1 MLISC
6 ECQNSQPLRGI
17 ACFALRSLRSTFAAQ
32 CGHTLGCVLA
42 DVAAKS
48 FAIRAVLENIHREW
62 PTEIFPMQPFPLQRA
77 LVLATLIAL
86 SGCATM
92 PRERGLSEIHTLVDQ
107 RSGGEHTWTMDRDSH
122 AKTAAVQTILSQ
134 PLTADAAVQIALL
147 SNPRMQSEYARLGIA
162 QADVYEA
169 SRISNPTLSITA
181 LHHSGEPTKFEG
193 GLTASF
199 AELIMLPARR
209 RLAAGEYERTQESI
223 GAAILNL
230 ATDARA
236 AWYSYVGAQQVA
248 AMRSAVAAA
257 AQTSAELAA
266 KFFEAGNISV
276 LQCKLEE
283 AAATQARLQATRASA
298 DATRAR
304 SALNALMGLSGDVA
318 NWTVGDRLPAPLT
331 QDESADALVPLAH
344 QQRLD
349 LSAAQHEVTLLE
361 ESLDVTKRYRLL
373 GKVDLGVAGERETDR
388 TKLYG
393 PSLSLQLPIFNQGQ
407 GAIARASAMLDERH
421 ARVQSLELEID
432 NTVALGVDRVAATR
446 KIAEDYRAALI
457 PQRETIVARTQEQQN
472 YMLIGVFELLLAKQ
486 QEFDAYQGYLEAVRD
501 YWLARVDLMRAVG
514 AHLPSDSA
522 STEST
527 VGPDEILHPPAD
539 ASMQHMHPGGMPMP
553 GMDMSGGAHPS
564 DPAPTPKKKSP
575 DVAHPHDMSD
585 MPGMKMPANPV
596 LEHKGNTH
604 PKNADTKDSG
614 NHDQH
619 GDTP

>member
-1 MLISC
+1 M
-6 ECQNSQPLRGI
+6 E
-17 ACFALRSLRSTFAAQ
+17 SL
-32 CGHTLGCVLA
+32 
-42 DVAAKS
+42 
-48 FAIRAVLENIHREW
+48 
-62 PTEIFPMQPFPLQRA
+62 PFRRA
-77 LVLATLIAL
+77 LVISTVTAL
-86 SGCATM
+86 SACATM
-92 PRERGLSEIHTLVDQ
+92 PREQGLAEIHMLVDQ
-107 RSGGEHTWTMDRDSH
+107 RSGGEHTWTTDRDTQ
-122 AKTAAVQTILSQ
+122 AQTAAQIQTILSQ

-147 SNPRMQSEYARLGIA
+147 RNPHMQSEYARLGIA

-169 SRISNPTLSITA
+169 SRIGNPTLSITA
-181 LHHSGEPTKFEG
+181 LHRSGVPTKFDA

-199 AELIMLPARR
+199 AELLLLPARKR
-209 RLAAGEYERTQESI
+209 IAAGEYARTQQSI

-230 ATDARA
+230 ATDTRA
-236 AWYSYVGAQQVA
+236 AWYSYIGAQQVA
-248 AMRSAVAAA
+248 AMRAAVATA

-283 AAATQARLQATRASA
+283 AAATQARLQSIRASA

-304 SALNALMGLSGDVA
+304 SALNALMGLSAGA
-318 NWTVGDRLPAPLT
+318 AQWTAADRLPAPLAH
-331 QDESADALVPLAH
+331 DESTDALVPLAH

-349 LSAAQHEVTLLE
+349 LAAAQQEVTLLE
-361 ESLDVTKRYRLL
+361 QSLDVTKHYRLL
-373 GKVDLGVAGERETDR
+373 GKVDVGIAGERETDR

-407 GAIARASAMLDERH
+407 GAVARASAMLDESR

-514 AHLPSDSA
+514 AHLPSDST

-527 VGPDEILHPPAD
+527 VGPEEILHPPGD
-539 ASMQHMHPGGMPMP
+539 TSMQHMHDGGTSMR

-564 DPAPTPKKKSP
+564 DSMPTQKKNGAKPKA
-575 DVAHPHDMSD
+575 AHSHDMSD
-585 MPGMKMPANPV
+585 MPGMKMPANPAA
-596 LEHKGNTH
+596 EHKARK
-604 PKNADTKDSG
+604 PKDAEPKDNGS
-614 NHDQH
+614 HDQH
-619 GDTP
+619 GDAR